1 MISQLSA
8 NQKINEEHFLVKK
21 VDKKTAR
28 NGNNYYD
35 LELNDST
42 GVIIGRIWDNAL
54 PACNFEIGKVIEV
67 SGQTDEYNGKLS
79 LIINA
84 CQIVNGEDIA
94 NFKTVI
100 PTMVFDLETVGDK
113 FEELDQQ
120 QQDYLFNTLEKYEE
134 DKEKSKKRTALYA
147 IFGKIC
153 AAGCYNPDKKQGITI
168 VIGEKKLCPEK
179 NNFTYIVVKNEKEL
193 LEKFWELASKVQ
205 RFVTFNGNNFD
216 IPYLII
222 RSGINRVKIPFEIKK
237 YSQNFID
244 LEDRLKQNG
253 KPFKLEML
261 CRVFGID
268 DPKDKGVT
276 GAEVSNLFYQKK
288 FQQIAD
294 YVTRDAVATAE
305 LYQIW
310 REYLSGEI

>member
-120 QQDYLFNTLEKYEE
+120 NKIICLILWKNT
-134 DKEKSKKRTALYA
+134 RR
-147 IFGKIC
+147 IR
-153 AAGCYNPDKKQGITI
+153 
-168 VIGEKKLCPEK
+168 K
-179 NNFTYIVVKNEKEL
+179 NQKNEQLCMRFLGKYALPVVIIPIKNREL
-193 LEKFWELASKVQ
+193 LS
-205 RFVTFNGNNFD
+205 
-216 IPYLII
+216 
-222 RSGINRVKIPFEIKK
+222 
-237 YSQNFID
+237 
-244 LEDRLKQNG
+244 
-253 KPFKLEML
+253 
-261 CRVFGID
+261 
-268 DPKDKGVT
+268 
-276 GAEVSNLFYQKK
+276 
-288 FQQIAD
+288 
-294 YVTRDAVATAE
+294 
-305 LYQIW
+305 
-310 REYLSGEI
+310 